1 MSLFD
6 APDPRKVELKGSTAQ
21 TAPQY
26 LTDYLTSLAQ
36 AGQGAL
42 GTTTDGKMTPFT
54 GSDLI
59 AELPQ
64 NLQDLYKNAGTELQR
79 YQSPMDESLTAL
91 QGAAKGVSAS
101 DISQFYNPYE
111 QDVVDEM
118 GRQSALNVQQSMLPA
133 LRAAFAGQGAFGSQR
148 FANATGQAMGN
159 VQADL
164 FGNQA
169 KLRSEGYKSALDA
182 ALRDRGYDIQAGQ
195 ALGSLGSQEA
205 QAATTGLKAL
215 GDIGTQELSYDQSK
229 IESPLTRAQNVAQ
242 IMRGYQYPMSTAE
255 TKETLPGAFAPSP
268 LQQIAGLGTLIGST
282 FGQTVNPKTGELMNT
297 GAGYKGLELVKD
309 LYGGVKSLFPSGAS
323 QPDSGNLAGSYFDS
337 QGNPII

>member
-6 APDPRKVELKGSTAQ
+6 APAPTPVELKGSTTQ

-26 LTDYLTSLAQ
+26 LTNYLTQLAQ

-42 GTTTDGKMTPFT
+42 GKTSADGSLTPFGGDT
-54 GSDLI
+54 LI
-59 AELPQ
+59 AGLPQ
-64 NLQDLYKNAGTELQR
+64 NLQDLYKNAGTDIQR
-79 YQSPMDESLTAL
+79 YQTPMDESLAAL
-91 QGAAKGVSAS
+91 QDASKGVSAT

-148 FANATGQAMGN
+148 FASATGQAMGN
-159 VQADL
+159 VQSDL

-195 ALGSLGSQEA
+195 SLGSLGAQESQA
-205 QAATTGLKAL
+205 GVSGLKAL
-215 GDIGTQELSYDQSK
+215 GDIGTQELGYEQSK
-229 IESPLTRAQNVAQ
+229 IEAPLTRAQNVAQ
-242 IMRGYQYPMSTAE
+242 IMRGYTYPTTTNE
-255 TKETLPGAFAPSP
+255 VKEALPGSYAPSA
-268 LQQIAGLGTLIGST
+268 LQQIAGLGTLVGAS
-282 FGQTVNPKTGELMNT
+282 FNDKGT
-297 GAGYKGLELVKD
+297 GAGNKLVNTFKD
-309 LYGGVKSLFPSGAS
+309 LYGGIKEFYPSLGD
-323 QPDSGNLAGSYFDS
+323 QRTPDEIA
-337 QGNPII
+337 QGNSMMNFPG

>member
-26 LTDYLTSLAQ
+26 LTDYLSSLAQ
-36 AGQGAL
+36 TGQDQL
-42 GTTTDGKMTPFT
+42 GT
-54 GSDLI
+54 SSI
-59 AELPQ
+59 AGLPQ
-64 NLQDLYKNAGTELQR
+64 NLQDLYGGAQGTLNR
-79 YQSPMDESLTAL
+79 YQAPMDQSLQTL
-91 QGAAKGVSAS
+91 QGAAQGVSAQ

-159 VQADL
+159 VQSDL

-169 KLRSEGYKSALDA
+169 KLRSEGYKSALEA

-195 ALGSLGSQEA
+195 GLYGLGQAESQA
-205 QAATTGLKAL
+205 GTQGLKTL
-215 GDIGTQELSYDQSK
+215 GDIGTQELGYEQSK
-229 IESPLTRAQNVAQ
+229 IEAPLTRAQNVAQ
-242 IMRGYQYPMSTAE
+242 IMRGYTYPMTTQE

-268 LQQIAGLGTLIGST
+268 LQQIAGLGTLVGSAFGTPNSAGNKLIDT
-282 FGQTVNPKTGELMNT
+282 F
-297 GAGYKGLELVKD
+297 KD
-309 LYGGVKSLFPSGAS
+309 VYGGIKEFFPSGAA
-323 QPDSGNLAGSYFDS
+323 QPDAGNLAGSYFDS

>member
-6 APDPRKVELKGSTAQ
+6 SQAPTPVELKGTSQ
-21 TAPQY
+21 QVAPQY
-26 LTDYLTSLAQ
+26 LTDYLSSLAQ
-36 AGQGAL
+36 TGQQQL
-42 GTTTDGKMTPFT
+42 GT
-54 GSDLI
+54 SSI
-59 AELPQ
+59 APLNQ
-64 NLQDLYKNAGTELQR
+64 NLQNLYGGAQGTLER
-79 YQSPMDESLTAL
+79 YQTPMDESLAAL
-91 QGAAKGVSAS
+91 QGASQGVSAA

-195 ALGSLGSQEA
+195 SLYGLGQAESQA
-205 QAATTGLKAL
+205 GTQGVKAL
-215 GDIGTQELSYDQSK
+215 GDIGTQELGYEQSK
-229 IESPLTRAQNVAQ
+229 IEAPLTRAQNVAKLLQ
-242 IMRGYQYPMSTAE
+242 GYQFPMTVNKTE
-255 TKETLPGAFAPSP
+255 EQLPGAFAPSAI
-268 LQQIAGLGTLIGST
+268 QQIGSLGTLVGAVSKGSL
-282 FGQTVNPKTGELMNT
+282 GKDI
-297 GAGYKGLELVKD
+297 AGFLREIRNSNSD
-309 LYGGVKSLFPSGAS
+309 PAQNSNE
-323 QPDSGNLAGSYFDS
+323 D
-337 QGNPII
+337 